1 MEIGETPEEAALREF
16 YEETGLS
23 GKIER
28 FIGIVAHN
36 SARYGSVL
44 VAGFIAGCVEGKINP
59 GDDASEARFFTMDE
73 LPEIAFDSHLYFI
86 RIFYSAYLSR
96 PWLD

>member
-28 FIGIVAHN
+28 LIGIVTHN
-36 SARYGSVL
+36 SARYGSIL
-44 VAGFIAGCVEGKINP
+44 VAGFIAGCLNGEINP
-59 GDDASEARFFTMDE
+59 GDDASDARFFTMNE

-86 RIFYSAYLSR
+86 RTFYSAYVSKA
-96 PWLD
+96 WLN